1 MILIELISIVKKN
14 KEYRADLIK
23 KVYYKF
29 ITLIFERKY
38 IVSIIIISIH
48 EK

>member
-1 MILIELISIVKKN
+1 MLIELISIVKKN
-14 KEYRADLIK
+14 KEYRANLIK

-38 IVSIIIISIH
+38 IVCIIIISIY
-48 EK
+48 KK